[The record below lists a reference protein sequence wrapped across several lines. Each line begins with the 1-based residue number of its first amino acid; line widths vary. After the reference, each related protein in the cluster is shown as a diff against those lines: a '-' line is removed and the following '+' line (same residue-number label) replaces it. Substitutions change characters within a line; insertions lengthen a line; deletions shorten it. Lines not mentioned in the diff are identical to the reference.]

1 MIINYGY
8 LPASTNEVKFF
19 YLWNVPIQIFAIC
32 YIILEVN
39 KGFRYRKGWRSTL
52 EKKLL
57 YILGQFHFYKNIT
70 TCLEVIYQAWDAVF
84 HHQMKHREDWKY
96 DAQRSIFTNKC
107 LIVLLKQNDFRRRNK
122 KLAVFY
128 LISKH
133 SLNINFP
140 CIFFMNN

>member
-1 MIINYGY
+1 MQKNNYTLGVPSGKY
-8 LPASTNEVKFF
+8 QRRELV

-32 YIILEVN
+32 YITLEVY

-96 DAQRSIFTNKC
+96 DAKRSIFDE
-107 LIVLLKQNDFRRRNK
+107 LLGVLSGDETLCQMLDSTSQTKWF
-122 KLAVFY
+122 
-128 LISKH
+128 SKEK
-133 SLNINFP
+133 
-140 CIFFMNN
+140 